1 MNYCSRLHNAQLWK
15 DSQWLVLRQESKYHR
30 SSRNLKNSH
39 QDGSERGLQFF
50 NIRTGMKQNGPV
62 GTQVSLIKNIR
73 VKVFVAYT
81 WEKRYKWTLTIWW
94 RQVRTHIYEEQQNGE
109 NKRTYLTFW
118 NDAKL
123 SNGSACLNNK
133 TFTLAPLTAYKR
145 TVFFENNGVIIV
157 QLDESCPVP
166 LTEIAVRN
174 SEPYIWTFKNN
185 PL

>member
-94 RQVRTHIYEEQQNGE
+94 RQVRTHLYEEQQNGE
-109 NKRTYLTFW
+109 NENIFNVLKWRKALKRLRLSKQQNIHISTTYSLQKDSFLWKQWSHHRSAGWIMPRPTDR
-118 NDAKL
+118 NRCEKL
-123 SNGSACLNNK
+123 WAIHLN
-133 TFTLAPLTAYKR
+133 
-145 TVFFENNGVIIV
+145 I
-157 QLDESCPVP
+157 
-166 LTEIAVRN
+166 
-174 SEPYIWTFKNN
+174 
-185 PL
+185 